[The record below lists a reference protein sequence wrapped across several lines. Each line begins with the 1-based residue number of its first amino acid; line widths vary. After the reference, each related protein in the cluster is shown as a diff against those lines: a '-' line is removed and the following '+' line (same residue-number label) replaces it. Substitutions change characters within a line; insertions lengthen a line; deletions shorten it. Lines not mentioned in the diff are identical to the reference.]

1 MNKFLLNKKILILG
15 GSGFIGTNL
24 LILLRK
30 KGYKNITATYFT
42 KKNFFKVKGVKYS
55 KSDLRV
61 SKNVDNLTKTADI
74 VFMLAAVSSGAKI
87 IEKNPLE
94 HFSPNVRLNLDAI
107 EKSYNNNV
115 KKFIFVSSNTVYP
128 DTKKSMAEKDINYQL
143 FSKYYIVGW
152 MKIFSE
158 IVCNIYANKIYNKKM
173 DILIVRPSNLYGPF
187 DKFSYSKSKVVA
199 ALIRKFH
206 ERKIPIEIWGDGQDL
221 KDFLYIED
229 FCESLIKVASHKKH
243 FEIINICSGKS
254 IKIQNIINILI
265 KKFNIKNKD
274 IYNNLDQPSMI
285 PIRLMSNKS
294 LIKNYKI
301 KHRFDILKGLEK
313 TVEWYKKNYTIYN
326 RF

>member
-1 MNKFLLNKKILILG
+1 MNKFLSNKNILILG

-42 KKNFFKVKGVKYS
+42 KKFFFKVIGVKYL
-55 KSDLRV
+55 KIDLRV
-61 SKNVDNLTKTADI
+61 SKNIDKLTKTADI

-107 EKSYNNNV
+107 EKSYNNDV

-128 DTKKSMAEKDINYQL
+128 DKKKSMTEQDINYQL

-158 IVCNIYANKIYNKKM
+158 IVCNIYANKIHDKKM

-199 ALIRKFH
+199 ALIRKFY
-206 ERKIPIEIWGDGQDL
+206 EGKKPIEIWGDGKDL

-229 FCESLIKVASHKKH
+229 FCESLIKVVSRKKH
-243 FEIINICSGKS
+243 FEIINICAGKS
-254 IKIQNIINILI
+254 VKIQNVIKILI

-285 PIRLMSNKS
+285 PVRLMSNQS
-294 LIKNYKI
+294 LIKNYKV

-313 TVEWYKKNYTIYN
+313 TIEWYKQNYTTYN